1 MKPSFH
7 QLRIKE
13 IVRETNEAVSISFE
27 IPSELIN
34 QFSYK
39 SGQYL
44 TLKANINGEDVRRSY
59 SLCSSPFENTW
70 KVAIKAIE
78 NGKFSNYAN
87 ETLKAGDVLEVMN
100 PMGTFVLPEII
111 ENKNF
116 VFYAVGSG
124 VTPVLS
130 MLKTVLND
138 SKTANVT
145 LFYGNKGFASIIFRE
160 EIEALK
166 NKFMDR
172 LRVVHILSRESVGNT
187 IQKGRIDKEK
197 SIQLIDA
204 FMDVSSIDN
213 VFVCGPK
220 DMIFSVKDAFIEK
233 GLNEKH
239 IHFELF
245 NTGDDVSKIEVK
257 KVEEEISS
265 LVTVIVDGEVLEIP
279 LKSNDVNILDAALNA
294 GADLPF
300 ACKGGVCCT
309 CKAKIIEGT
318 AKMDVN
324 YALEAD
330 EVEAGYIL
338 TCQSHPTS
346 EKLIVSFDE

>member
-7 QLRIKE
+7 PLIIKDIIKE
-13 IVRETNEAVSISFE
+13 TSDAVSVSFE
-27 IPSELIN
+27 VPAELKSS
-34 QFSYK
+34 FSYK

-44 TLKANINGEDVRRSY
+44 TLKAIINGEDVRRSY
-59 SLCSSPFENTW
+59 SLCSAPHEDSW
-70 KVAIKAIE
+70 KVAIKAIDA
-78 NGKFSNYAN
+78 GKFSNFAN
-87 ETLKAGDVLEVMN
+87 NELKKGDFLEVMN
-100 PMGTFVLPEII
+100 PMGSFVLPQEI

-116 VFYAVGSG
+116 VFFAVGSG

-130 MLKTVLND
+130 MIKSVLAESID
-138 SKTANVT
+138 ATIT
-145 LFYGNKGFASIIFRE
+145 FFYGNKGFASIIFRE

-166 NKFMDR
+166 NKYMDR
-172 LRVVHILSRESVGNT
+172 LRVIHVLSRESLGNA
-187 IQKGRIDKEK
+187 IQKGRIDGQKCND
-197 SIQLIDA
+197 LINA
-204 FMDVSSIDN
+204 FVPVETIDDVFI
-213 VFVCGPK
+213 CGPK
-220 DMIFSVKDAFIEK
+220 EMIFAVRDTFVAN
-233 GLNEKH
+233 GLNEKS
-239 IHFELF
+239 IHYELF
-245 NTGDDVSKIEVK
+245 TSGDTPVKQDVSKQEDA
-257 KVEEEISS
+257 ISS

-279 LKSNDVNILDAALNA
+279 LKSNDINILDAALQA

-309 CKAKIIEGT
+309 CKAKIVEGT

>member
-1 MKPSFH
+1 MRPSFH
-7 QLRIKE
+7 PLTIKE
-13 IVRETNEAVSISFE
+13 IKRETSEAVSISFE
-27 IPSELIN
+27 VPADLTN
-34 QFSYK
+34 DFAYK

-44 TLKANINGEDVRRSY
+44 TLKASINGEEVRRSY
-59 SLCSSPFENTW
+59 SLCSSPSENTW
-70 KVAIKAIE
+70 KVAVKAIE
-78 NGKFSNYAN
+78 NGKFSNFAN
-87 ETLKAGDVLEVMN
+87 ETLKAGEVLEVMN
-100 PMGTFVLPEII
+100 PMGTFVLPDDLS
-111 ENKNF
+111 NKNF
-116 VFYAVGSG
+116 VFFAVGSG

-130 MLKTVLND
+130 MLKTALFD
-138 SKTANVT
+138 SDSSTVT
-145 LFYGNKGFASIIFRE
+145 LFYGNKGFSSIIFRE
-160 EIEALK
+160 EIESLK
-166 NKFMDR
+166 NKYMDR
-172 LRVVHILSRESVGNT
+172 LRVIHVLSRESLGNA

-197 SIQLIDA
+197 SIQLIDS
-204 FMDVSSIDN
+204 FLDVSTIDG

-220 DMIFSVKDAFIEK
+220 DMIFGVKDAFVEK
-233 GLNEKH
+233 GFNESLVH
-239 IHFELF
+239 YELF
-245 NTGDDVSKIEVK
+245 SSGSTKP
-257 KVEEEISS
+257 KVEEKKQEESISS

-279 LKSNDVNILDAALNA
+279 LKSNEINILDAALNA

-318 AKMDVN
+318 AKRDVN

>member
-1 MKPSFH
+1 MRPSFH
-7 QLRIKE
+7 PIRIKE
-13 IVRETNEAVSISFE
+13 ITRETSEAVSISFE
-27 IPSELIN
+27 VPADLIAD
-34 QFSYK
+34 FAYK

-44 TLKANINGEDVRRSY
+44 TLKANINGEEVRRSY
-59 SLCSSPFENTW
+59 SLCSSPSEKTW
-70 KVAIKAIE
+70 KVAVKAIE

-87 ETLKAGDVLEVMN
+87 ETLKSGDVLEVMN
-100 PMGTFVLPEII
+100 PMGTFVLPDDL
-111 ENKNF
+111 NDKHF

-124 VTPVLS
+124 VTPVIS
-130 MLKTVLND
+130 MLKTALVV
-138 SKTANVT
+138 SETATVT

-160 EIEALK
+160 ELEALK
-166 NKFMDR
+166 NKYMNR
-172 LRVVHILSRESVGNT
+172 LRVVHVLSRESLGND

-197 SIQLIDA
+197 CNRLIDA
-204 FMDVSSIDN
+204 FLDVQQMDG
-213 VFVCGPK
+213 VFICGPK
-220 DMIFSVKDAFIEK
+220 EMIFGVKEAFVEK
-233 GLNEKH
+233 GFNEALVH
-239 IHFELF
+239 YELF
-245 NTGDDVSKIEVK
+245 ASGTAKP
-257 KVEEEISS
+257 KVEAIKQEESISS

-279 LKSNDVNILDAALNA
+279 LKSNDINILDAALNA

-309 CKAKIIEGT
+309 CKAKIMEGT

>member
-7 QLRIKE
+7 PLIIKD
-13 IVRETNEAVSISFE
+13 IVKETNDAVSVSFE
-27 IPSELIN
+27 VPVELKSS
-34 QFSYK
+34 FLYK

-44 TLKANINGEDVRRSY
+44 TLKALINGEEVRRSY
-59 SLCSSPFENTW
+59 SLCSAPHEDSW

-78 NGKFSNYAN
+78 TGKFSNFAN
-87 ETLKAGDVLEVMN
+87 NKLKKGDLLEVMN
-100 PMGTFVLPEII
+100 PMGTFILPQVI

-116 VFYAVGSG
+116 VFFAVGSG

-130 MLKTVLND
+130 MIKSVLAE
-138 SKTANVT
+138 STSAT
-145 LFYGNKGFASIIFRE
+145 ITFFYGNKGFGSIIFRE

-166 NKFMDR
+166 NKYMDR
-172 LRVVHILSRESVGNT
+172 LRVTHVLSRESLGNT
-187 IQKGRIDKEK
+187 IQKGRIDSNKC
-197 SIQLIDA
+197 SDLIDA
-204 FMDVSSIDN
+204 FVSVDTVDDVFI
-213 VFVCGPK
+213 CGPK
-220 DMIFSVKDAFIEK
+220 DMIFAVRDTFVAK
-233 GLNEKH
+233 GFNEKS

-245 NTGDDVSKIEVK
+245 TSGDSPIKSNEVNQ
-257 KVEEEISS
+257 EENISA
-265 LVTVIVDGEVLEIP
+265 LVTVIVDGDVLEIP
-279 LKSNDVNILDAALNA
+279 LKSNDINILDAALNA

-309 CKAKIIEGT
+309 CKAKIVEGT
-318 AKMDVN
+318 VRMDVN
-324 YALEAD
+324 YALEAE